1 MICFHDRFT
10 FLFHDDKLSV
20 FYFIKLVH
28 FLTLSLYIFK
38 LIFILQWLKS
48 SANIHNSINK
58 VTVVILMFKMLH
70 TY

>member
-10 FLFHDDKLSV
+10 FLFHDDKISV

-28 FLTLSLYIFK
+28 LLTLSLYIFK
-38 LIFILQWLKS
+38 LIQWLKS